1 MSMLFWYN
9 LLTLDNTDG
18 LYCTSF
24 DADNFRCYGNHY
36 TFGAAADSMYEYML
50 KQWVMTNG
58 TDEVRTRGFTNV
70 YLGIGIDGWVRGG
83 AGW

>member
-1 MSMLFWYN
+1 MFREMSMLFWYN

-18 LYCTSF
+18 LYCTYF
-24 DADNFRCYGNHY
+24 DGDTFRCSGNDY

-58 TDEVRTRGFTNV
+58 ADEVS
-70 YLGIGIDGWVRGG
+70 I
-83 AGW
+83 AGWGLASGPLSRSVFDA